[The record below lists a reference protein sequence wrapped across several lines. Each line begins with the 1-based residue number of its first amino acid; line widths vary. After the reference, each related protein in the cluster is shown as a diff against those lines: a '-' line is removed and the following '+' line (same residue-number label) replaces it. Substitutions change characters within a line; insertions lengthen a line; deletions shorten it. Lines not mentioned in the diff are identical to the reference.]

1 MTNASG
7 AFWFVGDLQAI
18 LRVARSQPL
27 PQHSG
32 LETIVAHEQQR
43 TDEHLNVIPSQPLDV
58 PPEQILQAI
67 HLIRGRKIL
76 LDADLAEL
84 YGVQTGAL
92 TRAVR
97 RNIDR
102 FPADFMFQLSEEEF
116 AILRRQSGISSQWGG
131 RRYPPYAF
139 TEQGVAMLSSV
150 LRSPR
155 AVRVNIEIMRAF
167 VRLRNALTTHE
178 SLAKK
183 LEELE
188 DKVGTHDEALRS
200 VVIAVRQLMAPA
212 PGTPKTGFEESEE
225 KQ

>member
-1 MTNASG
+1 MTH
-7 AFWFVGDLQAI
+7 D
-18 LRVARSQPL
+18 
-27 PQHSG
+27 
-32 LETIVAHEQQR
+32 QQR
-43 TDEHLNVIPSQPLDV
+43 TDEQLNVVPSQPLDV
-58 PPEQILQAI
+58 PPERILQAI

-116 AILRRQSGISSQWGG
+116 AILRRRSGISSQWGG

-155 AVRVNIEIMRAF
+155 AVKVNIEIMRTF
-167 VRLRNALTTHE
+167 VRLRNALATHE
-178 SLAKK
+178 SLEKK
-183 LEELE
+183 LEDIE
-188 DKVGTHDEALRS
+188 DKVGEHDEALRS
-200 VVIAVRQLMAPA
+200 IVVAIRRLMAPA
-212 PGTPKTGFEESEE
+212 PRTPKIGFEAGDTDTRSRWVRLLASNPEDCP
-225 KQ
+225 